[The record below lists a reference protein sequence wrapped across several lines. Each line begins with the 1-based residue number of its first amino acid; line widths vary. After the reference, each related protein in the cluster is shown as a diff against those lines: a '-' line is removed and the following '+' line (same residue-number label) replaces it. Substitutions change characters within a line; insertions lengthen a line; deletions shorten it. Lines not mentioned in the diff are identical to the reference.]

1 MSDISLKVSQLK
13 NSFSVEGTPLI
24 MSDRFSKEEIAEL
37 RKSSTAHE
45 SHWYYPPHIWT
56 DDEIAEQ
63 INAML
68 NCVEFDKTQIKDEI
82 DKIMLSLPYE
92 DMSVEKKIFE
102 DRLYK
107 LVYGDSIP
115 LNSEF
120 WRNFGSAPLFNP
132 RKHASNKKLIELQK
146 KYGAVGMDDIF
157 GEKFSNCY
165 HLTYDVGGAVS
176 NFERE
181 WKEIKKT
188 KDLRS
193 QVFTSQF
200 DSLDDIEDN
209 VVVKKITEEA
219 KKFYMDSTKD
229 FEERIKVFSKHG
241 FRQGCI
247 HEPTDRNLRKIF
259 EMHNESDWIQRHE
272 ICNTVDIVNYW
283 VCHQLEQ
290 NRCKLDYTN
299 PYHPKLKKLNRGYH
313 PSKAAIDRL
322 YKYYVEKLFLEGVG
336 SFEFDW

>member
-102 DRLYK
+102 NVLNN
-107 LVYGDSIP
+107 LLNAP
-115 LNSEF
+115 FNSEF
-120 WRNFGSAPLFNP
+120 WRNFGSAPLSNP
-132 RKHASNKKLIELQK
+132 RKHSSNKKLIYLQR
-146 KYGAVGMDDIF
+146 KYGSVGMDDIF

-165 HLTYDVGGAVS
+165 HLTYAVGNAVS
-176 NFERE
+176 NFESE

-188 KDLRS
+188 KDLKN
-193 QVFTSQF
+193 QIFTSQF
-200 DSLDDIEDN
+200 DSLDDIEEN
-209 VVVKKITEEA
+209 VVVKKISEEA
-219 KKFYMDSTKD
+219 KKFYLDPT
-229 FEERIKVFSKHG
+229 IK
-241 FRQGCI
+241 I
-247 HEPTDRNLRKIF
+247 I
-259 EMHNESDWIQRHE
+259 
-272 ICNTVDIVNYW
+272 
-283 VCHQLEQ
+283 
-290 NRCKLDYTN
+290 
-299 PYHPKLKKLNRGYH
+299 
-313 PSKAAIDRL
+313 
-322 YKYYVEKLFLEGVG
+322 YY
-336 SFEFDW
+336 